1 MISKRGTVLQQTES
15 VGSSV
20 QTFHGMPA
28 YLDSAQPAIVIFEN
42 ASTMDDSVL
51 DGDCAMEKNA
61 NVDIAKSEFA
71 SRGYEYQ
78 VMFAESSMFGVP
90 QKRRRVYIVVVL
102 VVANAHLDFSGR
114 SIHDTFTTLRSL
126 IKVCKRAPPCASH
139 VLYPNTHPRI
149 KQELER
155 QLHQTGR
162 RQPYVVHTAIATANA
177 NGVAWSSIQAPP
189 ELKSSPWF
197 QILSA
202 QQQKMQ
208 RIAL

>member
-1 MISKRGTVLQQTES
+1 MT
-15 VGSSV
+15 
-20 QTFHGMPA
+20 
-28 YLDSAQPAIVIFEN
+28 
-42 ASTMDDSVL
+42 
-51 DGDCAMEKNA
+51 DGEMEKTSIL
-61 NVDIAKSEFA
+61 DIALAEFA

-78 VMFAESSMFGVP
+78 VMFAESSMSGVP
-90 QKRRRVYIVVVL
+90 QKRRRVYIVAVL
-102 VVANAHLDFSGR
+102 VVANAQLDFSGR

-139 VLYPNTHPRI
+139 VLYPNTHPRV
-149 KQELER
+149 KGELGR

-162 RQPYVVHTAIATANA
+162 RQPYAVHTAIATANA

-197 QILSA
+197 QILPA